1 MQGKPFGDAND
12 KWWTINGTPQ
22 CNNSLGSEIQ
32 SALVGVGIPFL
43 DRFSEYN
50 IIAEHLKQ
58 VKGWQSKNPLIMIY
72 RALAE
77 WKNGKSK
84 VASETLS
91 GIKGKSWESKVN
103 AIQEVIG
110 VGS

>member
-1 MQGKPFGDAND
+1 MQQFTWERN
-12 KWWTINGTPQ
+12 TIRPSG
-22 CNNSLGSEIQ
+22 
-32 SALVGVGIPFL
+32 GIPFL
-43 DRFSEYN
+43 DRFFEYN

-58 VKGWQSKNPLIMIY
+58 VKGWQSKNPLMMIY

-103 AIQEVIG
+103 AIQEIIG
-110 VGS
+110 DGS

>member
-1 MQGKPFGDAND
+1 MVDYQRYTPMQQFTWERN
-12 KWWTINGTPQ
+12 TIRAG
-22 CNNSLGSEIQ
+22 G
-32 SALVGVGIPFL
+32 GIPFL
-43 DRFSEYN
+43 DRFFEYN

-58 VKGWQSKNPLIMIY
+58 VKGWQSKNPLMMIY

-103 AIQEVIG
+103 AIQEIIRD
-110 VGS
+110 GS

>member
-1 MQGKPFGDAND
+1 M
-12 KWWTINGTPQ
+12 
-22 CNNSLGSEIQ
+22 
-32 SALVGVGIPFL
+32 
-43 DRFSEYN
+43 
-50 IIAEHLKQ
+50 
-58 VKGWQSKNPLIMIY
+58 WQSKNPLMMIY

-103 AIQEVIG
+103 AIQEIIG
-110 VGS
+110 DGS

>member
-1 MQGKPFGDAND
+1 M
-12 KWWTINGTPQ
+12 INGGLSTVHP
-22 CNNSLGSEIQ
+22 NATIHLG
-32 SALVGVGIPFL
+32 AKYNPRWWGVGTPFL
-43 DRFSEYN
+43 DRFFEYN

-58 VKGWQSKNPLIMIY
+58 VKGWQSKNPLMMIY

-103 AIQEVIG
+103 AIQEIIG
-110 VGS
+110 DGS